1 MHRASRPSATPST
14 TSRRISSSDDRAPYA
29 ELLELIEGLPEDR
42 LRPAFTHTS
51 WAPTRE
57 ESYERLEFLGDS
69 VLGLAIAR
77 ELYERFPGY
86 PEGQLAK
93 IRAHV
98 VSRQSCA
105 VVGRRMDLGGKLIER
120 GRGEVPADELER
132 LSANRN
138 VLAALVEA
146 ALGALYL
153 EHGFERIRP
162 AVLAAFG
169 DRIDYALT
177 TYVDYKT
184 ELQEELARRGA
195 SVSYQVLE
203 VEGPPHDRRFT
214 CAAVIDGEQAGVGRG
229 ASKKA
234 AEQNAAREA
243 LASLQDG

>member
-1 MHRASRPSATPST
+1 VQAPEVREGEGEALARLIDALPPE
-14 TSRRISSSDDRAPYA
+14 RRDQV
-29 ELLELIEGLPEDR
+29 
-42 LRPAFTHTS
+42 FTHTS

-214 CAAVIDGEQAGVGRG
+214 CAAVIDDEQAGVGRG